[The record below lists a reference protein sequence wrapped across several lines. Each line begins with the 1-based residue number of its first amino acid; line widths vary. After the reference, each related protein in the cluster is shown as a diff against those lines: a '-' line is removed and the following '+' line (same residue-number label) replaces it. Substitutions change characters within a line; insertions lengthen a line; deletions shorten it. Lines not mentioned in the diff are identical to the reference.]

1 VDLFSAGVL
10 FYHLLAGHPPFRGRS
25 EAIMYDVCYHDPV
38 PPSTADP
45 QRRWP
50 KYDAIVAKAL
60 EKDPQHRY
68 QSAAAFRAAILS
80 EYAEPLNSTLSDA
93 TIVSVPAP
101 RVLPDAGL
109 PSIRK
114 TAPVPAT
121 STPPPTGWTA
131 PILQGVEIE
140 LARFVGPVARVL
152 VRRAARD
159 HKAIEP
165 LAAAL
170 AVAIE
175 VPEERDAFVRAVTG
189 SGLAALRARVP
200 PMPETPVPRPPSAG
214 PAMTPEE
221 LEQATR
227 LLTTYIGP
235 IARVVARRAAGEGVS
250 RRDFLDRVA
259 QSLDSDTQRERF
271 LREAAV
277 AGG

>member
-1 VDLFSAGVL
+1 
-10 FYHLLAGHPPFRGRS
+10 
-25 EAIMYDVCYHDPV
+25 MYDICYHDPV
-38 PPSTADP
+38 PPSVEDP
-45 QRRWP
+45 KRRWP
-50 KYDAIVAKAL
+50 KYDPVVAKAL

-93 TIVSVPAP
+93 TIVSVPPP
-101 RVLPDAGL
+101 RVPLDPG
-109 PSIRK
+109 PSSMRR
-114 TAPVPAT
+114 TASAPAT

-131 PILQGVEIE
+131 PVLQGVEIE

-170 AVAIE
+170 AEAIDR
-175 VPEERDAFVRAVTG
+175 PEEREAFVRAVTG
-189 SGLAALRARVP
+189 SGLASLRARVP
-200 PMPETPVPRPPSAG
+200 PMPETPVPRAPSVG

-235 IARVVARRAAGEGVS
+235 IARVVAKRAAGAGVS

-259 QSLDSDTQRERF
+259 KSLDSDTQRERF

-277 AGG
+277 PGG